1 MKKYFI
7 FALLATLLLTGC
19 TGHSAV
25 PDVGDFNL
33 ELPEGY
39 AIADVAD
46 LDCKIVRSDDG
57 AVVGGMEY
65 TTLKHK
71 DVYGKKADNIMR
83 YLQEDFH
90 QTYNVEYMASHWGSK
105 NKIVSVN
112 LEKQTED
119 GQEQRFTHIF
129 YERYQVVYHMWLDG
143 SQVDSETISRF
154 QASTGVD

>member
-1 MKKYFI
+1 MKKCIVFL
-7 FALLATLLLTGC
+7 LLALLLTGC
-19 TGHSAV
+19 ASHSAV
-25 PDVGDFNL
+25 PDIGDFNL

-39 AIADVAD
+39 AVADVAD
-46 LDCKIVRSDDG
+46 LDCKIVCSNDG

-65 TTLKHK
+65 TNLKHK
-71 DVYGKKADNIMR
+71 DVYGKKTDNIMR
-83 YLQEDFH
+83 YLQEEFH
-90 QTYNVEYMASHWGSK
+90 QTYNVEYMATHWGNK

-119 GQEQRFTHIF
+119 GQEQLFTHIF
-129 YERYQVVYHMWLDG
+129 FERYQVVYHMWLDG